1 MGRSWESGRFSE
13 PTDLG
18 HLGAL
23 GHGLDSRLFALG
35 VRSSRVPWG
44 ELQGVQMAEFGDK
57 SSRMIPR
64 LRLREVE
71 SDGVKQLRQLL
82 GRFSQANEQRQNRL
96 EASSVHIP
104 ETRTA

>member
-1 MGRSWESGRFSE
+1 
-13 PTDLG
+13 
-18 HLGAL
+18 
-23 GHGLDSRLFALG
+23 
-35 VRSSRVPWG
+35 
-44 ELQGVQMAEFGDK
+44 MAEFGDK
-57 SSRMIPR
+57 SSRVIPR

-82 GRFSQANEQRQNRL
+82 GRFSQAKEQRQNRL